1 MKKSIL
7 AIIIALTVLQTSY
20 AQLKIKYGLNVG
32 MNVSTGILPEL
43 KLNTNLSSILHGDD
57 VVQGNPQLADFV
69 TLYKG
74 GIFLKF
80 DGKIGA
86 VKLNANYTKTNIH
99 KDVNASIF
107 SVNALD
113 INLDYLDFDITYN
126 LNIFK
131 HFYISAGYIPSLLL
145 DHNGN
150 LNVENFDQ
158 RVLAGIGFKFPS
170 GITLDL
176 DAVIGLS
183 EVVKDSYIHNVMIPI
198 TLSIPLN

>member
-1 MKKSIL
+1 MKKL
-7 AIIIALTVLQTSY
+7 WLVLLLFVFVSQISN
-20 AQLKIKYGLNVG
+20 AQLKFKYGITAG
-32 MNVSTGILPEL
+32 MNVSSGILPEL
-43 KLNTNLSSILHGDD
+43 DLNTNLSSILQGDD

-69 TLYKG
+69 TLYKAG
-74 GIFLKF
+74 LFLRL
-80 DGKIGA
+80 DGEIGTI
-86 VKLNANYTKTNIH
+86 KLNMNYTKTNIH
-99 KDVNASIF
+99 EDINASIF

-145 DHNGN
+145 DHEGN

-158 RVLAGIGFKFPS
+158 RIMAGIGFKFPS

-176 DAVIGLS
+176 DAVVGLS
-183 EVVKDSYIHNVMIPI
+183 EVVKDSYIHNVMIPV